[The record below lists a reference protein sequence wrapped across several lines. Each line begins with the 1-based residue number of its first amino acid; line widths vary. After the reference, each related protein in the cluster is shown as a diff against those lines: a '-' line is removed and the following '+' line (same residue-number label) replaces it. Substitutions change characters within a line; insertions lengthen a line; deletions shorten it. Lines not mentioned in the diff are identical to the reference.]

1 MGFALLA
8 LLGASFWG
16 IGDFLG
22 GLASRRAHVLTVLV
36 LSQAVGLLGAAT
48 WVLVAGEGR
57 PSVTALGPAAVAGA
71 AGAIGLAA
79 LYRGMAIGAMG
90 IVAPIS
96 AASPVVPLAVDVGRG
111 IVPSAL
117 QWLGIAVVLTGIVLL
132 ARGPGG
138 AGGSG
143 LAAGVAL
150 ALLAALGF
158 GLFVV
163 GLDAASDDGV
173 AWTILVVRTTST
185 LLALVAA
192 AVVSAPLRPPARL
205 LPMIVA
211 VGAFDTLANV
221 LVAFATTR
229 GPAGIVA
236 VLSALY
242 PVTTILLARVVLAER
257 LDRGRRIGGALALG
271 GAAAVAVG

>member
-16 IGDFLG
+16 VGDFFG
-22 GLASRRAHVLTVLV
+22 GLASRRVHVFTVLA
-36 LSQAVGLLGAAT
+36 LSQAIGLAGAAT
-48 WVLVAGEGR
+48 WALTSGDGR
-57 PSVTALGPAAVAGA
+57 PGLEDLWPAAGAGA
-71 AGAIGLAA
+71 SAAIGLAA

-96 AASPVVPLAVDVGRG
+96 ATSPLVPLAVDVARG
-111 IVPSAL
+111 AVPSAL
-117 QWLGIAVVLTGIVLL
+117 QWCGIATVLGGIVLL
-132 ARGPGG
+132 SRAPGG
-138 AGGSG
+138 ERTSRVAS
-143 LAAGVAL
+143 GVAL
-150 ALLAALGF
+150 AIVAALGF

-163 GLDAASDDGV
+163 GLDAASDGSV
-173 AWTILVVRTTST
+173 AWTILVARST
-185 LLALVAA
+185 GTLFALGA
-192 AVVSAPLRPPARL
+192 AVIVSAPLRAPARL

-211 VGAFDTLANV
+211 VGVFDTLANV
-221 LVAFATTR
+221 LVAFATTG

-242 PVTTILLARVVLAER
+242 PVTTILLARVVLGER
-257 LDRGRRIGGALALG
+257 LDRERRIGGALALG

>member
-16 IGDFLG
+16 IGDFFG

-36 LSQAVGLLGAAT
+36 LSQAAGLIGAAT
-48 WVLVAGEGR
+48 WVLVSGEGR
-57 PSVTALGPAAVAGA
+57 PSVGDLWPAAVAGA
-71 AGAIGLAA
+71 TAAIGLCA

-96 AASPVVPLAVDVGRG
+96 AASPLVPLAVDAGRG
-111 IVPSAL
+111 IVPGAL
-117 QWLGIAVVLTGIVLL
+117 QWLGIAVVLTGIVLV
-132 ARGPGG
+132 AREPRGT
-138 AGGSG
+138 GSPG

-150 ALLAALGF
+150 ALVAALGF

-163 GLDAASDDGV
+163 GLDAASEDSV
-173 AWTILVVRTTST
+173 PWTILVVRMTATT
-185 LLALVAA
+185 LALVAA
-192 AVVSAPLRPPARL
+192 LVVSAPLRPPARL
-205 LPMIVA
+205 LPMILA

-221 LVAFATTR
+221 FVAFATTW

-242 PVTTILLARVVLAER
+242 PVTTVLLARVVLGER
-257 LDRGRRIGGALALG
+257 LDRERRIGGALAIG